1 MNVRPGGPP
10 ALDPVRLGVPMEVPE
25 DPVELVR
32 VFRVLM
38 ETLRRGVLPFLGT
51 SYRSV
56 NGKVYGPYYEARWKP
71 RKDERGRTI
80 YLGKEDNESV
90 QFLEAWLETIRLAAP
105 RLSEH
110 RKAKWFVARAVRR
123 ALVPV
128 LKQLAQVSAEH
139 RAEVLRKLEE
149 IVKDGVSRTHS
160 ILRSVEF
167 NPLRRLGWPG
177 SGKGIVESVLRRLPE
192 TVRDVLADV
201 LAPWPAWYSLR
212 IVRLWRGKKEA
223 RRYWRERVGLYDR
236 VKQREA
242 A

>member
-10 ALDPVRLGVPMEVPE
+10 VLDPVRLGVPREVPE

-32 VFRVLM
+32 VFRVLV
-38 ETLRRGVLPFLGT
+38 ETLKRGILPFLGA

-71 RKDERGRTI
+71 RKGERGRTI
-80 YLGKEDNESV
+80 YLGREDNESV
-90 QFLEAWLETIRLAAP
+90 QFLREWLEVVRLAAP
-105 RLSEH
+105 RLAEH

-128 LKQLAQVSAEH
+128 LRQLARMSSEH

-149 IVKDGVSRTHS
+149 VVKEGVGRAHS

-167 NPLRRLGWPG
+167 NPLRRFGRPGGGGRIIDRVLG
-177 SGKGIVESVLRRLPE
+177 RLPE
-192 TVRDVLADV
+192 TVRDVLADL
-201 LAPWPAWYSLR
+201 LAPWPAWYSLC
-212 IVRLWRGKKEA
+212 IVRLWKGKKEA

>member
-10 ALDPVRLGVPMEVPE
+10 VLDPVRLGVPMEVPE

-32 VFRVLM
+32 VFRVLV
-38 ETLRRGVLPFLGT
+38 ETLERGTLPFLGA

-71 RKDERGRTI
+71 RKGERGRTI
-80 YLGKEDNESV
+80 YLGREDNESV
-90 QFLEAWLETIRLAAP
+90 QFLREWLETIRLAAP

-128 LKQLAQVSAEH
+128 LRQLAQMSAEH
-139 RAEVLRKLEE
+139 RAEVLQKLEE
-149 IVKDGVSRTHS
+149 IVKEGVSRTCS

-177 SGKGIVESVLRRLPE
+177 SGKEIIDSVLRGLPG
-192 TVRDVLADV
+192 TVRDILVDV

-212 IVRLWRGKKEA
+212 IVRLWRGEREA

>member
-10 ALDPVRLGVPMEVPE
+10 ILDPVRLGIPMEVPK
-25 DPVELVR
+25 DPVELIR

-38 ETLRRGVLPFLGT
+38 ETLRRGILPFLGA

-71 RKDERGRTI
+71 RKGERGRTI
-80 YLGKEDNESV
+80 YLGREDNESV
-90 QFLEAWLETIRLAAP
+90 QFLREWLETIRLAAP

-110 RKAKWFVARAVRR
+110 RKAKWFVAKAVRR

-128 LKQLAQVSAEH
+128 LRRLTQMSAKH

-149 IVKDGVSRTHS
+149 IVREGVSRIHS

-167 NPLRRLGWPG
+167 NPLRRLERPG
-177 SGKGIVESVLRRLPE
+177 GGRVIIDSVLRGLPG
-192 TVRDVLADV
+192 TVRDILADV
-201 LAPWPAWYSLR
+201 LAPWPAWYGLH
-212 IVRLWRGKKEA
+212 IVRLWRGEKEA
-223 RRYWRERVGLYDR
+223 RRYWRERIGLYDR

-242 A
+242 

>member
-10 ALDPVRLGVPMEVPE
+10 ILDPVRLGIPMEVPK
-25 DPVELVR
+25 DPVELIR

-38 ETLRRGVLPFLGT
+38 ETLRRGILPFLGA

-71 RKDERGRTI
+71 RKGERGRTI
-80 YLGKEDNESV
+80 YLGREDNESV
-90 QFLEAWLETIRLAAP
+90 RFLREWLETIRLAAP

-110 RKAKWFVARAVRR
+110 RKAKWFVAKAVRR

-128 LKQLAQVSAEH
+128 LRRLTQMSAKH

-149 IVKDGVSRTHS
+149 IVREGVSRIHS

-167 NPLRRLGWPG
+167 NPLRRLGRP
-177 SGKGIVESVLRRLPE
+177 SGGRVIIDSVLRGLPG
-192 TVRDVLADV
+192 TVRDILADV
-201 LAPWPAWYSLR
+201 LAPWPAWYGLH
-212 IVRLWRGKKEA
+212 IVRLWRGEKEA
-223 RRYWRERVGLYDR
+223 RRYWRERIGLYDR

>member
-10 ALDPVRLGVPMEVPE
+10 ILDPVRLGIPMEVPK
-25 DPVELVR
+25 DPVELIR

-38 ETLRRGVLPFLGT
+38 ETLRRGILPFLGA

-71 RKDERGRTI
+71 RKGERGRTI
-80 YLGKEDNESV
+80 YLGREDNESV
-90 QFLEAWLETIRLAAP
+90 RFLREWLETIRLAAP

-110 RKAKWFVARAVRR
+110 RKAKWFVAKAVRR

-128 LKQLAQVSAEH
+128 LRRLTQMSAKH

-149 IVKDGVSRTHS
+149 IVREGVSRIHS

-167 NPLRRLGWPG
+167 NPLRRLGRPG
-177 SGKGIVESVLRRLPE
+177 GGRVIIDSVLRGLPG
-192 TVRDVLADV
+192 TVRDILADV
-201 LAPWPAWYSLR
+201 LAPWPAWYGLH
-212 IVRLWRGKKEA
+212 IVRLWRGEKEA
-223 RRYWRERVGLYDR
+223 RRYWRERIGLYDR